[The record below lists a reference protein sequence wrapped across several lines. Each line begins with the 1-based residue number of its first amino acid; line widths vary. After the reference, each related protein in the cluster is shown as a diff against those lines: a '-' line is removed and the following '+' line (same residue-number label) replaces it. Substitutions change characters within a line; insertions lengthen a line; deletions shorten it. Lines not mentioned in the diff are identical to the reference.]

1 MELLLIGIVILIA
14 SVILHE
20 VMHGYVADLLGD
32 PTARLA
38 GRLTLNPL
46 SHIDPLFSVL
56 IPALLIF
63 SGSPVIFGAAKPVP
77 INPIHFKDFKKD
89 IALSA
94 LAGPATNI
102 VLAIIAAL
110 IYNIFPIK
118 NYLITISLLQ
128 IVKINLA
135 LAILNLLPVPPIDGS
150 KILIAFL
157 PTNLA
162 NAYLSLQQYG
172 LIILMLL
179 LFTPIGIGS
188 LINSLLVVALRLLG
202 IP

>member
-1 MELLLIGIVILIA
+1 MELLLIAIVILIA

-46 SHIDPLFSVL
+46 PHIDPLFSVL

-110 IYNIFPIK
+110 IYNIFPIN

-150 KILIAFL
+150 KVLIAFL

-179 LFTPIGIGS
+179 LFMPIGIGS